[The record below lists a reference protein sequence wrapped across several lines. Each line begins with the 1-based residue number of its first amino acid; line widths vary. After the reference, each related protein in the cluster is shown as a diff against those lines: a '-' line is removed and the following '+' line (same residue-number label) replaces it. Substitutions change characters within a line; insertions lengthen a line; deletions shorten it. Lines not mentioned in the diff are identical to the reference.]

1 DTLYSAFGQRQ
12 VSTTFTPLNQYHVVM
27 EVAPPFW
34 QRPQALH
41 DIYVRTPSGAM
52 APLSSFTRYEQTST
66 ALAVNHQSQFPSVT
80 LSFNLAP
87 GASLGHAVD
96 AIDTVSRQLGLP
108 STIRGS
114 FQGTAQAFQAS
125 LATQPMLILAALLA
139 VYIVLGILYESY
151 IHPLT
156 ILSTLP

>member
-1 DTLYSAFGQRQ
+1 QAVQDLRIGGRASNAQYQYTLQGEDVNELNAWAPRVAERLRTLPELVDFSSDQQNQGRQSSVVIDRQTASRLGLTPAMIDDTLYSAFGQRQ

-66 ALAVNHQSQFPSVT
+66 ALAVNHQSQFPS
-80 LSFNLAP
+80 
-87 GASLGHAVD
+87 
-96 AIDTVSRQLGLP
+96 
-108 STIRGS
+108 
-114 FQGTAQAFQAS
+114 
-125 LATQPMLILAALLA
+125 
-139 VYIVLGILYESY
+139 
-151 IHPLT
+151 
-156 ILSTLP
+156 